1 MMNTSV
7 IKNRLNELKF
17 YGMQDAFQAYLQ
29 TGQNQLSGV
38 ELLDHLL
45 QQEWEFRQNRNIST
59 RIRQAR
65 FRYQASVEQIDCTT
79 HRNLSKDLLLRL
91 ADCSFIKKKENV
103 LITGSTGVGKSFIA
117 SALGHQA
124 CIMGYKVLYF
134 NTLKLFSQLKMAR
147 ADDTYLKELNRMEK
161 HHLLILDDFGLQ
173 VLDNNTCLS
182 LLEIIEDRHGKTST
196 IVTSQVPV
204 ENWYDLLGEQTI
216 ADAVLD
222 RLVHASHRI
231 ELQGESMRKSKKA
244 TN

>member
-1 MMNTSV
+1 MNTSM

-17 YGMQDAFQAYLQ
+17 YGMQNAFQAYLQ
-29 TGQNQLSGV
+29 TEQNQLSGL

-45 QQEWEFRQNRNIST
+45 QQEWEYRQNRNIAT
-59 RIRQAR
+59 RIRLAR
-65 FRYQASVEQIDCTT
+65 FRYHASIEQIDCTA
-79 HRNLSKDLLLRL
+79 HRNLSKDLLLKL
-91 ADCSFIKKKENV
+91 ADCSFIEKKENI
-103 LITGSTGVGKSFIA
+103 LITGPTGVGKSYIA

-124 CIMGYKVLYF
+124 CMLGYKVLYF
-134 NTLKLFSQLKMAR
+134 NTLKLFSYLKMAR
-147 ADDTYLKELNRMEK
+147 ADDTYLKELNRIEK

-173 VLDNNTCLS
+173 VLDKSSCLS

-196 IVTSQVPV
+196 IITSQLPV

-222 RLVHASHRI
+222 RLVHAAHRI
-231 ELQGESMRKSKKA
+231 ELLGESMRKSKKI